1 MKISKFVV
9 NPFGENTYI
18 LWDNE
23 KKDVAVVDPGM
34 CTPKECDAFDNFIR
48 DNNLN
53 LKMVLLTHQHVDH
66 IMGTG
71 HLVEKYGCMVYG
83 HVADIELG
91 EKADV
96 QVRMFNLPYKIKP
109 FKVSCQ
115 VADGDKLEL
124 NGEKIEVLHTP
135 GHSAGGVVFFLP
147 ESGCAFVGDTI
158 FQMSIGRTDL
168 TGGDYKTLIESIKS
182 KVLTLPDEIVLY
194 PGHGGATTVGD
205 EKMYNPFLK

>member
-135 GHSAGGVVFFLP
+135 GHSAGGVVFF
-147 ESGCAFVGDTI
+147 SA
-158 FQMSIGRTDL
+158 
-168 TGGDYKTLIESIKS
+168 
-182 KVLTLPDEIVLY
+182 
-194 PGHGGATTVGD
+194 
-205 EKMYNPFLK
+205 